1 MPTSNESRF
10 DSDAR
15 SLIETSVKHE
25 DVSRF
30 QKEIQSMSGKDRLDF
45 YQALNRQAIDF
56 SYESIHGQHKG
67 MGGMEKPFVDVEA
80 VKDKKTGELV
90 DMDIIILDNAY
101 PSSTKVADRLDA
113 FDPKDGSGKEIDALQ
128 QGRRDA
134 GAYKKMDYI
143 LRADENAGKSD
154 NYYAQRPTINDKSTM
169 SDAIYKR
176 MSEEIKDPERRS
188 NAQIYFNN
196 PGLATEK
203 YETQRSSFSSESDL
217 QQLPL
222 DFQDLVR
229 EPSKRL
235 AEKRRLEYNRYR
247 DEYRSRPA
255 QK

>member
-25 DVSRF
+25 DVSKF
-30 QKEIQSMSGKDRLDF
+30 QQEIQSMSSKDRLEF
-45 YQALNRQAIDF
+45 YQALNRQAIDY
-56 SYESIHGQHKG
+56 SYESVIGQHKG

-101 PSSTKVADRLDA
+101 PSSKSTKVAERLDV

-134 GAYKKMDYI
+134 GAYKSMDYI
-143 LRADENAGKSD
+143 LRADKNASKGS
-154 NYYAQRPTINDKSTM
+154 NYYDQRPTTADKSPM

-176 MSEEIKDPERRS
+176 MSEEIKDPERRA
-188 NAQIYFNN
+188 NAQTYFNN
-196 PGLATEK
+196 PGLAQEK
-203 YETQRSSFSSESDL
+203 YETQRSSFSAESDL
-217 QQLPL
+217 QQLPQ
-222 DFQDLVR
+222 DFQDLLR

-235 AEKRRLEYNRYR
+235 AERRHLDYNRYR
-247 DEYRSRPA
+247 GDLRTR
-255 QK
+255 